1 MRSIILSQQQG
12 TPYSVYSKQTLD
24 ELSELFGLEAAHV
37 YNKAEILANPESFR
51 DVTYL
56 FSTWGMPSFTKEEIA
71 SAFSSLKAVFYAAG
85 SVQGFARPFLE
96 SGIQVFS
103 AWAANGV
110 PVAEVTVAEI
120 ILANKGYHRASLL
133 CSKAPENRGESVR
146 FVRVTRG
153 NYGAR
158 IGVIGAG
165 MIGSMVCNMLKNYH
179 LEVVVFDPF
188 CSAEKAERLG
198 VKLVSLEELF
208 ETSEVITNHLAN
220 NAQTRGMLNYD
231 LFSRMNDHATFI
243 NTGRGAQVV
252 EADLVR
258 ALKEKPDRTAILD
271 VTDPEPAPEGSPF
284 YEMDNV
290 ILTPHLAGSQNDEW
304 HRMSEYM
311 AEEAK
316 AFSAGKPTKYSVSIE
331 MLATMA

>member
-1 MRSIILSQQQG
+1 MRSILLTQNAP
-12 TPYSVYSKQTLD
+12 TAYAVYSARTLT
-24 ELSELFGLEAAHV
+24 ELAELFGLETDHV
-37 YNKAEILANPESFR
+37 YSKNEILEDPSKFE
-51 DVTYL
+51 DVTYV
-56 FSTWGMPSFTKEEIA
+56 FSTWGMPSFTKEEVG
-71 SAFSSLKAVFYAAG
+71 FFKSLKAVFYAAG

-96 SGIQVFS
+96 SGIRVFS

-120 ILANKGYHRASLL
+120 ILANKGYHRAALL
-133 CSKAPENRGESVR
+133 CSSKAENRGESIR
-146 FVRVTRG
+146 FVRITRG

-158 IGVIGAG
+158 VGVIGAG
-165 MIGSMVCNMLKNYH
+165 MIGSMVCNMLKNYN

-188 CSAEKAERLG
+188 CSEKKAGSLG

-220 NAQTRGMLNYD
+220 NAQTKGMLNYN
-231 LFSRMNDHATFI
+231 LFSRMKDHATFI

-258 ALKEKPDRTAILD
+258 ALTEKPDRTAILD

-284 YEMDNV
+284 YGMDNV

-311 AEEAK
+311 ADEAK
-316 AFSAGKPTKYSVSIE
+316 RLTSGEPTRYGVSIE